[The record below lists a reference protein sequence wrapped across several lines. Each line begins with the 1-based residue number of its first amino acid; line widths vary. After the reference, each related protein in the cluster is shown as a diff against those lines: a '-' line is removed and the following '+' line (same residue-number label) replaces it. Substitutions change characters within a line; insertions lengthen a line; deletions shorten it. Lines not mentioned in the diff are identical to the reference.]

1 MHTFSQEA
9 MERPFRTLQAAG
21 VLRENAETIG
31 RAAAGAGEDEII
43 VAVVHKDLSYREPLA
58 TRKVSHIPKNP
69 LYLKEISSERRK
81 KRCIPLHFEMKFST
95 LANPQ
100 LFHTPSTAISGK
112 IVRQT
117 PPAHHLRPVDQ
128 TISLLSALEAPP

>member
-43 VAVVHKDLSYREPLA
+43 VAVVNCKRYTDRGSGSFSVMRKIKLHAEPA
-58 TRKVSHIPKNP
+58 SGGGR
-69 LYLKEISSERRK
+69 SEP
-81 KRCIPLHFEMKFST
+81 C
-95 LANPQ
+95 
-100 LFHTPSTAISGK
+100 HTFG
-112 IVRQT
+112 V
-117 PPAHHLRPVDQ
+117 
-128 TISLLSALEAPP
+128 